1 MLIQDFSE
9 RAAECLRSARRA
21 SSEHDRELFMEMAR
35 AWCGVI
41 EERPQDHPGPGTG
54 RGRPH

>member
-9 RAAECLRSARRA
+9 RATECLRSAQRA
-21 SSEHDRELFMEMAR
+21 KSEHDRELFVAMAR

-41 EERPQDHPGPGTG
+41 EERPQNHPGPGTG
-54 RGRPH
+54 PERPH